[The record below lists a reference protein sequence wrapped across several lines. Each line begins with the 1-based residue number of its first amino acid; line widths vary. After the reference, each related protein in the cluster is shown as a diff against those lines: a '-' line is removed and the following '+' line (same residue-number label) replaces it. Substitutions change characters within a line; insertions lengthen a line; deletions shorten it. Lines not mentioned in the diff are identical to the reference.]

1 MAVGLA
7 VGGVLVST
15 VAAAGAVHA
24 GLGVGCEV

>member
-7 VGGVLVST
+7 MGGVLVPM
-15 VAAAGAVHA
+15 VAAAGAVYA